1 MSGEER
7 DRQENS
13 PLNLPAVRDLNRI
26 LSSKRGGRMKRETL
40 LGTIVFIEFVF
51 LLLLLGFSIA
61 RLSAMY
67 DAQSFLLQTS
77 IPYENGA
84 YRKEII
90 AFARAEQELLEE
102 CAQEFYRYR
111 AEQLQSNNWLVDSI
125 SMNGSGQLVAKCSQ
139 GEILEPDLPYLRKLL
154 SDTIIERVGPSLENG
169 VWSLCFETNH
179 SDVLLDEGFYYAI
192 LYSASGRIETEG
204 YHPVEGGWTQT
215 LDDDVFYLE
224 EISEHFYYS
233 FEAWD

>member
-7 DRQENS
+7 DRQENL

-90 AFARAEQELLEE
+90 AFARTEQELLEE

-111 AEQLQSNNWLVDSI
+111 AEQLQSNNWLVDS
-125 SMNGSGQLVAKCSQ
+125 GQLVAKYSQ

-169 VWSLCFETNH
+169 VWTLCFETNH